1 MSELVILVDEK
12 DNQIGVEEKL
22 KAHQEGTLHRA
33 FSIFILNSK
42 KELLLQRRAFGKY
55 HSPGLWTNTC
65 CSHPRPDETVLASA
79 HRRLREEMG
88 FDCDLSEI
96 FTFQYKVSFDNG
108 LTEHELDHVIVGS
121 YEKDPIPNLAE
132 VAEYKW
138 VNIFSLE
145 ESIEKNP
152 ELYTEWL
159 KICYQKVKEYIKEN
173 LSSSK
178 SYI

>member
-1 MSELVILVDEK
+1 
-12 DNQIGVEEKL
+12 
-22 KAHQEGTLHRA
+22 
-33 FSIFILNSK
+33 
-42 KELLLQRRAFGKY
+42 
-55 HSPGLWTNTC
+55 
-65 CSHPRPDETVLASA
+65 
-79 HRRLREEMG
+79 MG
-88 FDCDLSEI
+88 FDCDLNEI
-96 FTFQYKVSFDNG
+96 FTFQYKVNFDNG

-173 LSSSK
+173 LS
-178 SYI
+178 